1 MKLGPESKFYK
12 INKNTSKNIKNDVMS
27 TDCYVLVTFSIYGH
41 FMEQFAMWI
50 LDAYSEKLTFSI
62 KVAFYLT
69 KTGNRTKKSLTQP
82 SHYFF
87 ESRCYFF
94 AKNANISKIKKA
106 FTMLQMLHTM
116 IEINIKNRP
125 YYFFNDMINIKNFDP
140 SVLQLNKLSY
150 VSTNINIFHI
160 EYMTMKSLNLK
171 NIDSKNLLYL
181 IFNNVDGYI
190 IEESN
195 GDKYLVLLLQKSLKN
210 TQNFE

>member
-1 MKLGPESKFYK
+1 
-12 INKNTSKNIKNDVMS
+12 
-27 TDCYVLVTFSIYGH
+27 
-41 FMEQFAMWI
+41 
-50 LDAYSEKLTFSI
+50 
-62 KVAFYLT
+62 
-69 KTGNRTKKSLTQP
+69 
-82 SHYFF
+82 
-87 ESRCYFF
+87 
-94 AKNANISKIKKA
+94 
-106 FTMLQMLHTM
+106 MLQMLHTM

-171 NIDSKNLLYL
+171 NIDSKNLLYH
-181 IFNNVDGYI
+181 IFNNVDGCI

-195 GDKYLVLLLQKSLKN
+195 GDKYLVLLLQTKAKKFLKN